1 LRRPS
6 ALAVAAGA
14 GAGFSIV
21 VLAVPSIAV
30 FPENARLRAALDAF
44 EGAVGVVLAYVWWGR
59 FREGRLIRDGAL
71 VFTFAVLGAVSL
83 TLSVLPQAADHPVLL
98 WTAATWRL
106 LAAAALALA
115 AVVKGHS
122 GSRFAWVCGAVVLGL
137 GVVVG
142 IVGRGVDIGLRN
154 LDVDEGVSLANVRG
168 YPLLALVHGAG
179 MLLYAIAAVSF
190 VRSARRTNDGVLGC
204 LSAGA
209 CLAAFA
215 RVHYV
220 LFPSLYTSL
229 VYSGDVLRFAAYLA
243 FGAAAA
249 REIRN
254 YWGSVSAAAVA
265 AERRRAARELH
276 DGLVQELAFIRSR
289 VADFALASPE
299 SLQLADLVASAERA
313 LAESRQLLVI
323 LTGQDEQF
331 GRFDAHLRR
340 AADEVARRLGV
351 HVDVIAAVSP
361 AVRADTAHALARVV
375 REAVTNAA
383 VHGQATTVSVEITED
398 RDHVVVTISDNGIGF
413 DPTNVR
419 PGGFGLTS
427 IRERVAGLG
436 GELSI
441 ESSPRAGTGLRVA
454 IPRS

>member
-1 LRRPS
+1 
-6 ALAVAAGA
+6 
-14 GAGFSIV
+14 
-21 VLAVPSIAV
+21 VL
-30 FPENARLRAALDAF
+30 
-44 EGAVGVVLAYVWWGR
+44 GVGVVA
-59 FREGRLIRDGAL
+59 
-71 VFTFAVLGAVSL
+71 
-83 TLSVLPQAADHPVLL
+83 
-98 WTAATWRL
+98 
-106 LAAAALALA
+106 
-115 AVVKGHS
+115 
-122 GSRFAWVCGAVVLGL
+122 
-137 GVVVG
+137 G
-142 IVGRGVDIGLRN
+142 IVGRGVDVGLRD
-154 LDVDEGVSLANVRG
+154 LDIDEGVSLTNVRA

-179 MLLYAIAAVSF
+179 MVLYAIAAASF
-190 VRSARRTNDGVLGC
+190 VRSSRRTDDGVLGY

-289 VADFALASPE
+289 VVDFALSSPE
-299 SLQLADLVASAERA
+299 SRPLADLAASAERA

-361 AVRADTAHALARVV
+361 TVCAETAHSLARVV

-383 VHGQATTVSVEITED
+383 VHGHATTVAVEITEA
-398 RDHVVVTISDNGIGF
+398 RDHVVVSILDDGIGF
-413 DPTNVR
+413 DPGDVR
-419 PGGFGLTS
+419 PGGFGMTS
-427 IRERVAGLG
+427 MRERVAGLG
-436 GELSI
+436 GELSV
-441 ESSPRAGTGLRVA
+441 ESSPGAGTRVRVA